1 VELGLSEAVAY
12 SFVSRKELADVFAPE
27 AQVVLKN
34 PLSATQEVMR
44 TSLLPGLLSAVSA
57 AGRHGERDARLFTV
71 GPLFL
76 GAAGQDGGLPSEP
89 LVFAA
94 ALAGERPAYLARPEP
109 VDVWD
114 GKGLAEGLVRRLTGR
129 AAEVRLFAPNARP
142 AHLHPR
148 GAALVS
154 VSGAKVGPL
163 HPDVAERFDLK
174 DGVIVV
180 ELDLE
185 AIGRLGRSRARFVP
199 LPRFPSSTRDL
210 ALVVSDDVAA
220 GEVEGAVRKA
230 AGDLA
235 EQVTLFDR
243 FSGGTIPEGH
253 ASLAFRIVYR
263 AEGRTLTDAEVD
275 AQHTRVVAEVGA
287 RFGATL
293 RA

>member
-1 VELGLSEAVAY
+1 
-12 SFVSRKELADVFAPE
+12 
-27 AQVVLKN
+27 
-34 PLSATQEVMR
+34 
-44 TSLLPGLLSAVSA
+44 
-57 AGRHGERDARLFTV
+57 
-71 GPLFL
+71 
-76 GAAGQDGGLPSEP
+76 
-89 LVFAA
+89 
-94 ALAGERPAYLARPEP
+94 
-109 VDVWD
+109 
-114 GKGLAEGLVRRLTGR
+114 
-129 AAEVRLFAPNARP
+129 
-142 AHLHPR
+142 
-148 GAALVS
+148 LVS
-154 VSGAKVGPL
+154 VSGAKVGSLGPL